1 MKIALVYARVSTDE
15 QAEEGKSIETQIKLA
30 TKWTKDNGYV
40 IAENGIYKDEGKSA
54 TTLNRQALKDM
65 LARCIGDEHID
76 IVLVQDTDRLARNT
90 LDHLTIKSI
99 LKKKE
104 IQLIS
109 ISQPM
114 LDDSPEGT
122 LVDTIIASVNA
133 FFSQLTGRKV
143 SKVLEEKA
151 QMGWYP
157 GGRPP
162 IGYKN
167 IENPNPESTL
177 DEKIIAIDQS
187 TAPYVKKMFEMY
199 LTNSFNVQQIA
210 DWLNKKGVKSVNGLL
225 LAPSTVDNYLKN
237 KFYIGEFQWAGK
249 NYKGKHEKL
258 IDDELF
264 YKVQDLLTERN
275 QNASRKRIHNFL
287 LSGFVYCSKCGSR
300 FWAERHTKKGVT
312 YDHYYCSNC
321 KTGTYTDVVKLE
333 KKVEK
338 LFQKIE
344 LSKEYS
350 KEIMDK
356 ALAMIKDLRENT
368 DVEKS
373 KLTLRKNQIEKA
385 LKDLEDERFLYKTVT
400 DEKYQSISSRY
411 EKNIADI
418 EDDISKLGLDKSK
431 KIKSLDELLRLAENI
446 GLAYFEAKPG
456 LKRIYLKMFFKK
468 IYISEGKIIKYDLS
482 DEVNDLIKNGS
493 VRVRQNGLALLDS
506 NQKPFR

>member
-210 DWLNKKGVKSVNGLL
+210 DWLNKKGVNRL
-225 LAPSTVDNYLKN
+225 
-237 KFYIGEFQWAGK
+237 
-249 NYKGKHEKL
+249 
-258 IDDELF
+258 
-264 YKVQDLLTERN
+264 
-275 QNASRKRIHNFL
+275 
-287 LSGFVYCSKCGSR
+287 
-300 FWAERHTKKGVT
+300 
-312 YDHYYCSNC
+312 
-321 KTGTYTDVVKLE
+321 
-333 KKVEK
+333 
-338 LFQKIE
+338 
-344 LSKEYS
+344 
-350 KEIMDK
+350 MD
-356 ALAMIKDLRENT
+356 
-368 DVEKS
+368 
-373 KLTLRKNQIEKA
+373 
-385 LKDLEDERFLYKTVT
+385 FC
-400 DEKYQSISSRY
+400 
-411 EKNIADI
+411 
-418 EDDISKLGLDKSK
+418 
-431 KIKSLDELLRLAENI
+431 
-446 GLAYFEAKPG
+446 
-456 LKRIYLKMFFKK
+456 
-468 IYISEGKIIKYDLS
+468 
-482 DEVNDLIKNGS
+482 
-493 VRVRQNGLALLDS
+493 
-506 NQKPFR
+506 